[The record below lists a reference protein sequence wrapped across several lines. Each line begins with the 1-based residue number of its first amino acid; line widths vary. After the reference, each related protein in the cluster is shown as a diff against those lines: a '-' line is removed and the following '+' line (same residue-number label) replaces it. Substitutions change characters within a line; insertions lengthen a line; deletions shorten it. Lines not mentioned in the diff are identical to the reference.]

1 MTSARIC
8 LYKFQL
14 FVDLDINTLHVVFNK
29 LRNFIFSVFIFYF
42 SISFGATKFTSPR
55 ASNYLRP
62 ALHESELDLPINAAS
77 LSRVSCLA
85 SNLVRAYFDS
95 LLLLLLLLLILHPFN
110 VLSFLGQPG

>member
-1 MTSARIC
+1 MTSAQIC

-14 FVDLDINTLHVVFNK
+14 FVDLDINTLQVVFNK

-62 ALHESELDLPINAAS
+62 AL
-77 LSRVSCLA
+77 
-85 SNLVRAYFDS
+85 LVRNFGHSSIFTARRVEIRDTGGRWLYGRFYDIVIA
-95 LLLLLLLLLILHPFN
+95 ILTLEKHIHGTIN
-110 VLSFLGQPG
+110 

>member
-14 FVDLDINTLHVVFNK
+14 FVDLDINALQVVFNK

-62 ALHESELDLPINAAS
+62 ALLIH
-77 LSRVSCLA
+77 RVHV
-85 SNLVRAYFDS
+85 NLWPRCNRHFVGITA
-95 LLLLLLLLLILHPFN
+95 
-110 VLSFLGQPG
+110 

>member
-14 FVDLDINTLHVVFNK
+14 FVDLDINTLRVVFNK

-62 ALHESELDLPINAAS
+62 ALHRASVHQAGSEIGSSPLEGCEGNC
-77 LSRVSCLA
+77 R
-85 SNLVRAYFDS
+85 
-95 LLLLLLLLLILHPFN
+95 
-110 VLSFLGQPG
+110 PGGR